1 MSHLNFL
8 SIPLLITCPVSINPA
23 SDLSS
28 FTLTLPLVTAT
39 MSLVHLPTELL
50 LMIESHL
57 HARRDRNAF
66 TRICPRFNLI
76 FEDKLYQGC
85 TPQIRDWIILWAAQ
99 KGLDGT
105 IRKCLRAGAKI
116 IRRDRFRSHLKDRD
130 APDALNVIPRNPKPH
145 PLTIAAEAGSL
156 SCVSLLLAKGV
167 NPNLLDE
174 HYETPMRQ
182 AAGNGHVDIVQLL
195 LDSDPDAFTGAY
207 KLRRPLK
214 MMIEISL
221 SKTRHRS
228 SCTRGLW
235 HCEEGVV
242 RYALEQGADVNDE
255 DPQFA
260 FRFAPDLR
268 PEDYALRPRIK
279 LVQSYKMGVAIGG
292 VLTPGWSTPT
302 PNTLH
307 AAIIGGETSL
317 IELILDQGF
326 DIAAHSG
333 PVLRYAV
340 YRRDAA
346 VISKLMKLG
355 VTVTATML
363 YDAICERDDMFC
375 KEFIESTI
383 KRIRE
388 ELRLRT

>member
-1 MSHLNFL
+1 
-8 SIPLLITCPVSINPA
+8 
-23 SDLSS
+23 
-28 FTLTLPLVTAT
+28 

-214 MMIEISL
+214 YAAARGQL
-221 SKTRHRS
+221 PVLKTLFAFLKDDDRNL
-228 SCTRGLW
+228 TVKDAAQIILYEGLW